1 MLKIYF
7 GILIAVFIVMQFIRP
22 TMENPPVVHDKE
34 LKAPKEVMSILKRSC
49 YDCHSNETKWPAYSS
64 IAPLSWTIA
73 DHVNTGREI
82 LNYSEWSDYSKEKKA
97 KKFERTIQ
105 TLNTGLMPLPSYL
118 WIHKDAKLSPK
129 DKKILKSWAKDELS
143 KLGVDTF

>member
-7 GILIAVFIVMQFIRP
+7 GILAAIFIAMQFIRP
-22 TMENPPVVHDKE
+22 TMENPPVVKKKE
-34 LKAPKEVMSILKRSC
+34 LVAPKEVISILKRSC
-49 YDCHSNETKWPAYSS
+49 YDCHSNETKWPSYSS

-73 DHVNTGREI
+73 DHVNTGRKT
-82 LNYSEWSDYSKEKKA
+82 LNYSQWNDYSDEKKA

-118 WIHKDAKLSPK
+118 WLHKDAKLNPK
-129 DKKILKSWAKDELS
+129 DKEILKTWAKDGLS
-143 KLGVDTF
+143 KLGVETF